1 MTRVQKRV
9 DCANSPKNEV
19 LQELTIAMAR
29 GNEARVREFLTTSFE
44 WLPVGRQPVAGV
56 DAVCKA
62 LLHYGPASV
71 LIIQHVISRGR
82 SGAVDGVIEFG
93 AKRRAFCN
101 VFDFENSKGNRVR
114 ALTSYSVPL

>member
-1 MTRVQKRV
+1 MTRVKKRV
-9 DCANSPKNEV
+9 DCGNSPKNEV

-62 LLHYGPASV
+62 LLRYGPASA
-71 LIIQHVISRGR
+71 LTIEHVISHGR
-82 SGAVDGVIEFG
+82 SGAVDGFIEFG
-93 AKRRAFCN
+93 NKRRAFCN
-101 VFDFENSKGNRVR
+101 VFDFENAKGTRVR
-114 ALTSYSVPL
+114 ALTSYSIAL